1 MRQMR
6 EVGDLFVPITKA
18 VPKIFWV
25 IAAISGLRFRIIGD
39 IYLGEII
46 SLLILLDNTLA
57 VKRRV
62 SSTSKFDILAYIWI
76 SFQIVSNLIN
86 HTSITKSIVVVGT
99 ACITIIIIK
108 AFLILHRRG
117 YSGVQIL
124 MFVFLGQAIAGI
136 LQPKDY
142 GLVNGWKFQYG
153 YFLGAFIVLLLIR
166 RGNIKLAQLSLI
178 GLTVISLSNSA
189 RSLASFFL
197 ISFMFSISSTIVSG
211 RSKQFSRAVF
221 RLLIMIC
228 VLVSIYASYLL
239 AAKAGYLG
247 VKEIARANHLTT
259 TIYGPLVGRSEVF
272 YSLQAIQKKPFLG
285 YGGEPEVGT
294 DFLLQISTNLNE
306 QGIRNVGGGDHV
318 PDSLP
323 MHSILLS
330 TAIFAGLPAAIFWL
344 FGLIQSTRFIQYF
357 QYMARRERIPIVLIS
372 ISQLWNILF
381 SPYGAL
387 LRLSISSSL
396 VFLYIQYS
404 ERDLNLMHQEGY
416 SFK

>member
-1 MRQMR
+1 MR
-6 EVGDLFVPITKA
+6 EVQALFVPSSKA

-25 IAAISGLRFRIIGD
+25 IAVISGLRFRIIGD

-46 SLLILLDNTLA
+46 SLVILLNNSFA
-57 VKRRV
+57 GKRRV
-62 SSTSKFDILAYIWI
+62 SSRSKFDILAYIWI

-124 MFVFLGQAIAGI
+124 TLVFFGQAIAGI
-136 LQPKDY
+136 VQPKDY
-142 GLVNGWKFQYG
+142 GLVNSWKFQYG
-153 YFLGAFIVLLLIR
+153 YSLGAFIILLLIT

-197 ISFMFSISSTIVSG
+197 ISFLFSISSTIASVG
-211 RSKQFSRAVF
+211 RRQFSRTLF
-221 RLLIMIC
+221 RLLIILS
-228 VLVSIYASYLL
+228 VLVSIYSSYLL
-239 AAKAGYLG
+239 TAKAGYLG
-247 VKEIARANHLTT
+247 VKEIERANHLTT
-259 TIYGPLVGRSEVF
+259 TIYGPLVGRPEAF

-294 DFLLQISTNLNE
+294 DLLLQISTKLNE
-306 QGIRNVGGGDHV
+306 QGIRNVGGGDQV

-323 MHSILLS
+323 MHSILFS

-344 FGLIQSTRFIQYF
+344 FGLIQSTKFVQYL

-372 ISQLWNILF
+372 ISQLWAILF
-381 SPYGAL
+381 SPYGAS
-387 LRLSISSSL
+387 LRLSIASSL

-404 ERDLNLMHQEGY
+404 ERDMNLAHQEGY
-416 SFK
+416 SLK